1 VRFSSPGSTRKPFK
15 ASRIIIYCE
24 AHPLRGTKSPILEAL
39 EKIVDSQEGFK
50 SLFRIHHLLWFLF
63 MKVNASIV
71 MMILK
76 HILEYLTICVLVKFY
91 WVDCYLRSNP
101 EVLKEASG
109 NDRELDTRDSSYYLN
124 LDDFYR
130 EEDDDLYN
138 NQYKGEV
145 YWHQNSP
152 DEHYYPEDWHQDE
165 DVEEHHRYISKDE
178 DDDFSYYHRHRSQ
191 ADDFNNQRD
200 ADSLHS
206 YFHDDGSQGDDWTES
221 ARNRLSGGENNDDD
235 DENLVSS

>member
-1 VRFSSPGSTRKPFK
+1 VRFSSRHESKYLIHKR
-15 ASRIIIYCE
+15 
-24 AHPLRGTKSPILEAL
+24 
-39 EKIVDSQEGFK
+39 DSSLCLDFLK
-50 SLFRIHHLLWFLF
+50 VLFRLISFGF
-63 MKVNASIV
+63 CSMKFNASIV

-145 YWHQNSP
+145 YWHQNSHHSSS
-152 DEHYYPEDWHQDE
+152 DEDHYYPEDWHQDE

-191 ADDFNNQRD
+191 ADDFNNQLD

-206 YFHDDGSQGDDWTES
+206 YFHDDGSHGDDWTES
-221 ARNRLSGGENNDDD
+221 ARNRLKSGGDSDD